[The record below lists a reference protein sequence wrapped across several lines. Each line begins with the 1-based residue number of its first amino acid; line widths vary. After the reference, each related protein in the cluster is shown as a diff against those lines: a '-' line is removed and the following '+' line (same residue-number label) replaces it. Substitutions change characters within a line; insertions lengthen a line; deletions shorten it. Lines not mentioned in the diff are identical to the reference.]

1 MACGPHLSVITAPLE
16 SRPSPSP
23 FPFLYSRPSFC
34 NRLIEVSH
42 ANLTKLYAIPR
53 IQELSNRAV
62 HHFPPPFSHDFFARP
77 FLTIR
82 ANLSIFNRSEHN
94 QNKKLKRGLGNP
106 TNPRILVEQR
116 GEKRSLFFFVWILW
130 EYLRLCRPHYQA
142 LLLRLQ
148 RRPHECTFCSSEG
161 LLHPPRRKV
170 FSFELLLWQ
179 LLLQKVLHPYFNA

>member
-1 MACGPHLSVITAPLE
+1 MACGPHLSVITVPLE

-94 QNKKLKRGLGNP
+94 QNKKLKRIGKPYESSNLGG
-106 TNPRILVEQR
+106 TKRGKKKFILFRVDIV
-116 GEKRSLFFFVWILW
+116 GV
-130 EYLRLCRPHYQA
+130 PPA
-142 LLLRLQ
+142 L
-148 RRPHECTFCSSEG
+148 SSA
-161 LLHPPRRKV
+161 LSSSAAPP
-170 FSFELLLWQ
+170 
-179 LLLQKVLHPYFNA
+179 PATTP